1 MRLIVD
7 SSVLVGELLR
17 VKGRERLAHERLDLF
32 LPRQMWVETSLAL
45 PRRIDALA
53 CHRGLDAGAAAE
65 LATLC
70 IEAVASNVA
79 TVSSAVYSALEDEAR
94 ARSRRDPADWPVVA
108 CALALSAGV
117 WTNDNDFLGTGVA
130 TATTETLQ
138 LWMDRTGAT

>member
-79 TVSSAVYSALEDEAR
+79 GPTQRVVLTAAVSQRLVLDTASDLVEGGAAQPYHMERGRDLGRVGQCGVERGPIGAR
-94 ARSRRDPADWPVVA
+94 EVEHAPA
-108 CALALSAGV
+108 G
-117 WTNDNDFLGTGVA
+117 
-130 TATTETLQ
+130 
-138 LWMDRTGAT
+138 